1 MTISVNLFSSTVFI
15 ISIDQKIIF
24 SINHLIY
31 KMSENNEKFSSYVS
45 IAQADTFKMLVLSDQ
60 KSET

>member
-1 MTISVNLFSSTVFI
+1 MTISVNLFSFTVFI
-15 ISIDQKIIF
+15 ISIDQTIIF

>member
-1 MTISVNLFSSTVFI
+1 MTISVNLFI
-15 ISIDQKIIF
+15 ISIDQTIIF

>member
-15 ISIDQKIIF
+15 ISIDQTIIF